1 MITLLLKAEDIPTIT
16 GFNGNIDVDALNPSI
31 NVAQTIHIK
40 RILGADLYTKIYDD
54 YKNDVL
60 AGNYLTI
67 YNDYVVY
74 MLAFFSA
81 SIYLSLSTIKT
92 ANSGSYKIGAEGST
106 NATQNEVNI
115 LGKNNESIAISY
127 ENQFYEF
134 MKTITIPE
142 YATPQLEKN
151 KTNLIPWH

>member
-1 MITLLLKAEDIPTIT
+1 MIKLLLKAEDIPTIT
-16 GFNGNIDVDALNPSI
+16 GFNGNIDIDALNPSI
-31 NVAQTIHIK
+31 NVAQTMHIK
-40 RILGADLYTKIYDD
+40 RILGTDLYTKIYND
-54 YKNDVL
+54 YKNNAL
-60 AGNYLTI
+60 SGNYLTI

-74 MLAFFSA
+74 MLAFFSS

-92 ANSGSYKIGAEGST
+92 TNSGSYKIWVDGSS

-134 MKTITIPE
+134 MKTINIPE
-142 YATPQLEKN
+142 YITQKLENN
-151 KTNLIPWH
+151 KTNLIPWY